1 MTNKQEF
8 KRRFKQDKD
17 KSNSKE
23 DISRLAKIPMS
34 IVNEVIS
41 RGVGAWE
48 TNPSSVRRIN
58 GKKMSKEQWS
68 MSRLYSFA
76 NKITGPR
83 ELNHD
88 EYLARKLRS
97 MRQKSREN
105 K

>member
-1 MTNKQEF
+1 MYGSSRRKVSEQRKAVPKPKP
-8 KRRFKQDKD
+8 KRV
-17 KSNSKE
+17 
-23 DISRLAKIPMS
+23 AKIPMS

-88 EYLARKLRS
+88 EDLARKLRA